1 MMSSQYAPS
10 VGSAIISRG
19 IPKMLPPLML
29 DESVDTYLKQMAISK
44 SRSTDNAY
52 SESQSEHYD
61 E

>member
-1 MMSSQYAPS
+1 MSSQYAPS

-29 DESVDTYLKQMAISK
+29 DESVDTYLKQMASK